1 MFRTVAKLFLDDE
14 SGQDLAEYC
23 LLTAL
28 LLLIGLSIFVYLSGG
43 LQTIWANA
51 NSALSTGADASRTSH
66 PGSH

>member
-1 MFRTVAKLFLDDE
+1 MFRTVAKLFHDDE

-28 LLLIGLSIFVYLSGG
+28 ILLIGLAIFVHLSGG

-51 NSALSTGADASRTSH
+51 NAALSSSAASHTSH
-66 PGSH
+66 PGH